1 MSSDDG
7 STSKADSIYRW
18 LLREFQSGRI
28 TPGERLPSENE
39 LGRLFSVSR
48 PQVRLALARL
58 SHEGRVVVLRGKGS
72 FRAEAGGPVSRD
84 IAVILPHLEGYIYS
98 ELVVSAG
105 AALRE
110 RGYQALFDCSDG
122 KAAVETQ
129 ILQGLATRPLAGIII
144 SPLLSKPGGP
154 SESVALLQKARER
167 GVYVVVLD
175 NPLGEGEFSCIK
187 IDDYQAGKRAARLLL
202 ERGHR
207 RIGVCWWSSH
217 APFYDR
223 ARGFLDGA
231 VSAPGRDYCLGP
243 EAGGEG
249 GRTLLRSALS
259 APDRPTALF
268 CANDKVALLVRQE
281 AQALGLAVPRDLSLI
296 GFDDSPLVRLP
307 DVSLSSFS
315 YPSRFMGRRAVE
327 LIVEASGADTPV
339 EALTLVIEPTLVDRG
354 SVITIDPSRGI
365 SPKKGNPT

>member
-28 TPGERLPSENE
+28 APGERLPSENE
-39 LGRLFSVSR
+39 LGRLFAVSR

-58 SHEGRVVVLRGKGS
+58 AHEGKIVVLRGKGS

-84 IAVILPHLEGYIYS
+84 IAVVLPHLEGYIYS

-122 KAAVETQ
+122 KPEVETQ
-129 ILQGLATRPLAGIII
+129 ILKRLAGRPLAGIII
-144 SPLLSKPGGP
+144 SPILSKPGG
-154 SESVALLQKARER
+154 ESYSVDLLRRARER

-187 IDDYQAGKRAARLLL
+187 IDDYQAGKRAARFLL

-207 RIGVCWWSSH
+207 RIGVCWWNSH
-217 APFYDR
+217 APFYER
-223 ARGFLDGA
+223 ARGFLNGA
-231 VSAPGRDYCLGP
+231 GSVQVQDYGLGP

-249 GRTLLRSALS
+249 GRSLLRSTLS
-259 APDRPTALF
+259 GPDRPTALF

-281 AQALGLAVPRDLSLI
+281 AQALGIGVPADLSLI

-307 DVSLSSFS
+307 EVSLSSFA
-315 YPSRFMGRRAVE
+315 YPSRLMGRRAVE
-327 LIVEASGADTPV
+327 LIVEASGSDTPV

-354 SVITIDPSRGI
+354 SVRTIL
-365 SPKKGNPT
+365 

>member
-1 MSSDDG
+1 M
-7 STSKADSIYRW
+7 
-18 LLREFQSGRI
+18 
-28 TPGERLPSENE
+28 
-39 LGRLFSVSR
+39 
-48 PQVRLALARL
+48 
-58 SHEGRVVVLRGKGS
+58 VLRGKGS

-122 KAAVETQ
+122 KAEVETQ
-129 ILQGLATRPLAGIII
+129 ILQRLAGRPLAGIII
-144 SPLLSKPGGP
+144 SPILSEPGGE
-154 SESVALLQKARER
+154 SDSVALLQKARER

-175 NPLGEGEFSCIK
+175 NSLRDGEFSCIK
-187 IDDYQAGKRAARLLL
+187 IDDYQAGKRAARILI

-231 VSAPGRDYCLGP
+231 VSTAGRDYCLGS

-249 GRTLLRSALS
+249 GRKLLRFALS
-259 APDRPTALF
+259 APDLPTALF

-281 AQALGLAVPRDLSLI
+281 AQALGLAVPGDLSLI

-307 DVSLSSFS
+307 EVSLSSFS
-315 YPSRFMGRRAVE
+315 YPSRLMGRRAVD
-327 LIVEASGADTPV
+327 LIVEASGLDTPV

-354 SVITIDPSRGI
+354 SVLTIEPSGEKP
-365 SPKKGNPT
+365 PKEGTPT